1 MCILLCTV
9 SHPDYALILGSNR
22 DEFFSRPTQRAELI
36 EGKYLMPVDLAREE
50 HGTWIGVSKTN
61 RICVLVNFRENK
73 NPCQIGGIS
82 RGLITKDFLESEL
95 DPISWAND
103 IKIRSNNFKDIGGF
117 SLLFGI
123 LNNEDCSESLYVI
136 SNRVEG
142 ILKPFIEL
150 TESEKHKVLGLSN
163 SSIFQPWPKVSR
175 GKKLINDMLN
185 KPKANSTDEIIEEML
200 NIMCD
205 QYEGIH
211 YGESMK
217 ETIIDIVPKTVFVP
231 ALKNDITD
239 KIELLQGSFYGT
251 RTQTVILLSRDGKLT
266 YVERDIQTMHDI
278 NNNIIDVSSLSCPI
292 SSHISKFQFQ
302 LT

>member
-9 SHPDYALILGSNR
+9 SHPDYAFILGSNR
-22 DEFFSRPTQRAELI
+22 DEFFGRPTQKAQFI
-36 EGKYLMPVDLAREE
+36 KDKYLMPVDLAREE
-50 HGTWIGVSKTN
+50 HGTWIGVSKTK

-73 NPCQIGGIS
+73 DPCQIGAIS

-123 LNNEDCSESLYVI
+123 LNNKDCSESLYVI

-150 TESEKHKVLGLSN
+150 NESEKHKILGLSN
-163 SSIFQPWPKVSR
+163 SSIFQPWPKVLR
-175 GKKLINDMLN
+175 GKELINNMLN
-185 KPKANSTDEIIEEML
+185 KSKSINTDGIIEEML

-205 QYEGIH
+205 QYNGIH

-217 ETIIDIVPKTVFVP
+217 KTFIDIVPKTVFVP
-231 ALKNDITD
+231 ALKNDLTE

-266 YVERDIQTMHDI
+266 YVERDIKTMYDTL
-278 NNNIIDVSSLSCPI
+278 DSSCSLLSLP
-292 SSHISKFQFQ
+292 SSISKFQFK
-302 LT
+302 LM